1 MASSPWHEALKAWL
15 VVTAG
20 VSLETPQL
28 QFSSI
33 LVYLSKEGGVSPPP
47 VDEELLEEL
56 PLLLELLEV
65 LLLDDGV
72 HAENKPLLAV
82 RVGAFWSYSI
92 MQIR

>member
-1 MASSPWHEALKAWL
+1 
-15 VVTAG
+15 
-20 VSLETPQL
+20 
-28 QFSSI
+28 
-33 LVYLSKEGGVSPPP
+33 

-56 PLLLELLEV
+56 LLLLERLLLELLEV

>member
-15 VVTAG
+15 VITAG

-33 LVYLSKEGGVSPPP
+33 RVYLSKEGGVSPPP
-47 VDEELLEEL
+47 VDEELL
-56 PLLLELLEV
+56 LLELLEE

-72 HAENKPLLAV
+72 NSAENKPLLAV
-82 RVGAFWSYSI
+82 MVGAFWSYSI